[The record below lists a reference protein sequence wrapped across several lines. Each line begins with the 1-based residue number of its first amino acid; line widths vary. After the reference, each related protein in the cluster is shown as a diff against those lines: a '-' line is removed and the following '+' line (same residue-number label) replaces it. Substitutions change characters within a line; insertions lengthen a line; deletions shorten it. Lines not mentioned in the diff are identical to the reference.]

1 MRKDEEL
8 MYAKYLTLVTAFLL
22 LPVSTFARAKNQATF
37 RLSEAAEIGSAQL
50 QPGKYKAEWSD
61 TGANV
66 QVNFLQGKK
75 TVATATAKLKTNDRA
90 ALQDAVVL
98 KPANNNSSEKE
109 IIEIDFSGR
118 KETLMI
124 LPTS

>member
-1 MRKDEEL
+1 
-8 MYAKYLTLVTAFLL
+8 MYAKYLMLLAAFLL
-22 LPVSTFARAKNQATF
+22 LPVGAFARVKNQATF
-37 RLSEAAEIGSAQL
+37 RLFEAAQIGSAQL
-50 QPGKYKAEWSD
+50 QPGKYTAEWTD
-61 TGANV
+61 TGPNV

-75 TVATATAKLKTNDRA
+75 TVATATAKLKTNDKA

-98 KPANNNSSEKE
+98 KPANNTSSEKE
-109 IIEIDFSGR
+109 ITEIDFSGR